1 MQPKYIRLLLFFRK
15 NIRCNYIMKLK
26 NILISGAVMLFLD
39 FIYLSAF
46 SNFFDK
52 MVKSIQGSPIA
63 FNAVGAVLCYIL
75 LILGLNYFI
84 IDQKKSV
91 LDAFLLGIVIYGV
104 YETTNYTILKNW
116 KAESVALDT
125 LWGGIL
131 FALTTK
137 ATYAFA

>member
-1 MQPKYIRLLLFFRK
+1 
-15 NIRCNYIMKLK
+15 MKLK
-26 NILISGAVMLFLD
+26 NLLVSGAAMLFLD
-39 FIYLSAF
+39 FLYLSAF
-46 SNFFDK
+46 SNFFNK
-52 MVKSIQGSPIA
+52 LVKSIQGSPIV

-75 LILGLNYFI
+75 LIFGLNYFI
-84 IDQKKSV
+84 IDQKKSWV
-91 LDAFLLGIVIYGV
+91 DAFLLGLVIYGV

-116 KAESVALDT
+116 KMEAVALDT